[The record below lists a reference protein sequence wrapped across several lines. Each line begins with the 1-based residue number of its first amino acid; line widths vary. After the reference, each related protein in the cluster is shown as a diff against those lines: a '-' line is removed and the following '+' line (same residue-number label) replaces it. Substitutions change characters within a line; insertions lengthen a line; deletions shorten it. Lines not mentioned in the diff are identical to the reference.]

1 MGSGVTGADE
11 AAGAIYR
18 GDVVHKRVRP
28 RRHELRYSVF
38 ALLVDLDRIGELAK
52 SLKFFSHN
60 RFNLISLYDKDF
72 AGHDGTSP
80 AVFIRARAIE
90 QGIAAPIA
98 RIRMLAY
105 PRIFGFAF
113 NPLTVYFCEGA
124 DGQPVLIVY
133 EVHNTFGEHHFYFS
147 GLAVKDGVATH
158 SVKKQFYVSPF
169 NSYEGH
175 YRFTIRPPGEKVF
188 TGIVL
193 ETEEG
198 PLLSAWFDAVRTELT
213 DGQLLK
219 LMLAYP
225 LMTAK
230 VVAGIHWEALL
241 LWLKGVPPTL
251 RLRRPVGKPGAAR
264 R

>member
-1 MGSGVTGADE
+1 MGSGVIGQTE

-28 RRHELRYSVF
+28 KRHELRYSVF
-38 ALLVDLDRIGELAK
+38 ALLVDLDRMGALAK
-52 SLKFFSHN
+52 SLRLFSHN
-60 RFNLISLYDKDF
+60 RFNLISFYDKDF
-72 AGHDGTSP
+72 GGHDGTPP
-80 AVFIRARAIE
+80 ADFIRARAIE
-90 QGIAAPIA
+90 QGIAEPIA

-105 PRIFGFAF
+105 PRIAGFAF
-113 NPLTVYFCEGA
+113 NPLTVYFCDGA
-124 DGQPVLIVY
+124 DGEPVLIVY

-147 GLAVKDGVATH
+147 SLSLENGVATH

-175 YRFTIRPPGEKVF
+175 YRFTIRPPAEKVF

-193 ETEEG
+193 ETDEG
-198 PLLSAWFDAVRTELT
+198 PLLSAWFDASRTELT

-230 VVAGIHWEALL
+230 IVLGIHWEALL

-251 RLRRPVGKPGAAR
+251 GLRRRVGKQGAAR